1 MDFINEKTWEY
12 EQNFFQDT
20 YSGYRYIISR
30 SDVIGVLCG
39 YVELKTKKWQ
49 KIAERIGYEGMYEIV
64 FTHGGVTYVGYIRG
78 NSIWVGFDCGHSF
91 DLIPNMVNERSKS
104 LFSDANLELTYRD
117 LRYVRKVCK
126 DMIKQI
132 KELESK

>member
-12 EQNFFQDT
+12 EQDFFQDT

-30 SDVIGVLCG
+30 SDAIGVLCG

-49 KIAERIGYEGMYEIV
+49 KIAERIGYSGMNEIV

-91 DLIPNMVNERSKS
+91 DLIPNMVNERYES
-104 LFSDANLELTYRD
+104 LFAHTSYKPTYRD

-132 KELESK
+132 KVLESK